1 MHEGGGTCL
10 KYLKRD
16 GTERRRVE
24 TNILK
29 TGGKLGHG
37 VGALKKGG
45 GGWNPLMNY
54 VTCTGPK

>member
-54 VTCTGPK
+54 VT